1 MQDSFAL
8 RQEIRK
14 RDGELAT
21 VGVVTL
27 VKIDLSTRTVP
38 GELTAPLSNVTL
50 VGNGEL
56 SPADLTP
63 RSNEI
68 ASRCMPTDHV
78 KPLEERL

>member
-1 MQDSFAL
+1 VQDSFAL

-38 GELTAPLSNVTL
+38 GELTAPLRT
-50 VGNGEL
+50 
-56 SPADLTP
+56 
-63 RSNEI
+63 
-68 ASRCMPTDHV
+68 
-78 KPLEERL
+78 